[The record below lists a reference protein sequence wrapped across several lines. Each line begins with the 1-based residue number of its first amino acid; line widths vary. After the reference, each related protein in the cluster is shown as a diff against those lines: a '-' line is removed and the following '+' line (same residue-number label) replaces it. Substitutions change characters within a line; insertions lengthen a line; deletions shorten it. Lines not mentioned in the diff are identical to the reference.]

1 MEANMVTKDC
11 EYLGVLRHQLS
22 HRELIVSVW
31 KDVGSEGTN
40 PLSVALSS
48 LDRRILEL
56 AGIVVNIP

>member
-1 MEANMVTKDC
+1 MEANMQTQGC
-11 EYLGVLRHQLS
+11 EYLGTLRHQLS

-31 KDVGSEGTN
+31 KGVGSEGTD
-40 PLSVALSS
+40 PLAVALSS